1 MRTILADISLGE
13 ALILWVLTLFFM
25 FWYSVN
31 VTLITTETRITSW
44 VALAIWLF
52 ASYAVATKFL

>member
-25 FWYSVN
+25 FWYSIN
-31 VTLITTETRITSW
+31 VTVITAETRITNW
-44 VALAIWLF
+44 VALAILLF
-52 ASYAVATKFL
+52 ASYAIATKFL

>member
-31 VTLITTETRITSW
+31 VTVITAE
-44 VALAIWLF
+44 
-52 ASYAVATKFL
+52 

>member
-31 VTLITTETRITSW
+31 VTLITTGTRITSW
-44 VALAIWLF
+44 VALAILLF